1 MNAPLSPEES
11 QILAELIQ
19 LAEGVGR
26 TKDVKA
32 LSGQQL
38 RMASILIHKG
48 RVVMTSRKFMVI
60 VHPLD
65 SLAR

>member
-1 MNAPLSPEES
+1 MNAPLSPEEN

-26 TKDVKA
+26 TKDVKT

-38 RMASILIHKG
+38 RIASILIHKG

-60 VHPLD
+60 DHP
-65 SLAR
+65 R